1 MAMTKDE
8 FTTVSEAIGELFSP
22 KEVNDIVLA
31 ATGHH
36 LYKEYAGP
44 NDPLNIAI
52 HRALERLADVGAERW
67 LLIQVLASR
76 GATEELQRLVGTT
89 LPKTLAELPKVD
101 DLVDRAQKSLA
112 SVTAMVPSPAFMF
125 ELKSSREH
133 ISEQIRAL
141 AAYKNLHECL
151 HALHISLAFR
161 SAAADDLVWLT
172 KIKETCGKARTA
184 AEALG
189 KDAEKNWITALERSS
204 AEIGTAITAADSAAT
219 EIGFG
224 QAQRVV
230 RLWLSHLNR
239 QIFEAADTLSLD
251 SILVVSS
258 EIRGQATFEGLVTAI
273 RDLKATMM
281 ARALV
286 HKIWQDAENE
296 FSLIEALLNMPAKS
310 ALSLIRQHWILLRS
324 RVSWLAPVD
333 RDPALKLK
341 AEEFSN
347 RIDTEIFKETLSDA
361 MKIALA
367 EFYRLLVLHFFK
379 VDAELKEDCKSLE
392 KFDRPLNPTI
402 KEIGNAR
409 SFEPRPASDGG

>member
-8 FTTVSEAIGELFSP
+8 LTAVSEAIGELFSP
-22 KEVNDIVLA
+22 QEMDEVVVA

-44 NDPLNIAI
+44 NDPLNVAI
-52 HRALERLADVGAERW
+52 RRTLERLADVGAERR
-67 LLIQVLASR
+67 LLIHVLASR
-76 GATEELQRLVGTT
+76 AATEELQRLVGTT

-101 DLVDRAQKSLA
+101 DLVDRVLQSLA
-112 SVTAMVPSPAFMF
+112 SVTAMVLKPEFMF
-125 ELKSSREH
+125 ELESSREH

-161 SAAADDLVWLT
+161 SAAADDLDWLT
-172 KIKETCGKARTA
+172 KIKETCSKARTA
-184 AEALG
+184 ADALG
-189 KDAEKNWITALERSS
+189 THAEGVWLAALERSS
-204 AEIGTAITAADSAAT
+204 DEIGAAIAVENSVAR

-239 QIFEAADTLSLD
+239 QIFEAADKLSLD
-251 SILVVSS
+251 RILMVPP
-258 EIRGQATFEGLVTAI
+258 EIRRQATFEELATAI
-273 RDLKATMM
+273 RSLKATMM
-281 ARALV
+281 ARALM

-310 ALSLIRQHWILLRS
+310 ALSLIRQHWVSLRS
-324 RVSWLAPVD
+324 RVSWLVPVD
-333 RDPALKLK
+333 RDPALKIK
-341 AEEFSN
+341 AEEVSN
-347 RIDTEIFKETLSDA
+347 RIDTEIFKETLSDV
-361 MKIALA
+361 MKRAFA

-379 VDAELKEDCKSLE
+379 VDAELMKDCKSLE
-392 KFDRPLNPTI
+392 KFA
-402 KEIGNAR
+402 GR
-409 SFEPRPASDGG
+409 SIR